1 MTLKFW
7 LELVA
12 AIIVGVF
19 LALALIRLARGA

>member
-12 AIIVGVF
+12 AIIVGIVIAKVI
-19 LALALIRLARGA
+19 LGAVGR